1 MHDKTCDQTLKNT
14 NYIESFVDSPLFDL
28 HYTCALEL
36 SQCKMIR
43 FSSRAR
49 ILEAG
54 LFSYPRQCRLAFSTT
69 ARLAQVS
76 KPLHSAGEEPRS
88 AQQQGTGGPGS
99 STARTVVLTTAIAG
113 GLTFLATSYFLGR
126 REDEG
131 ASIKKE
137 WPVRKYG
144 GLHEFNQSL
153 PEFEKLLGKDRI
165 TMDEEDLKCHGF
177 NEWTPAAVAVT
188 SAIPIAIVYPES
200 TEEVSEIAKICHKYK
215 LPMIGF
221 SGGSSLE
228 GNFSAPLGGVC
239 IDFAHMNKIVEIRPD
254 DMDATVQPSVGWM
267 ELNQRL
273 QNDGINLFFGV
284 DPGPIAKIGGMVGTS
299 CSGTNCVRYGPMRD
313 HVVNLTVVLADGSII
328 KTRQRPRKT
337 SAGYNLNH
345 LFCGSE
351 GTLGLITEITV
362 KLQVVPE
369 KTTVAICPFPTVR
382 EAADT
387 ACDIIRAGIPIHSV
401 ELMDEVQMWAA
412 NKSGY
417 TARKWAEEPTLFF
430 KFSGTPAYVAEQVKR
445 AQQIAKLHNGTQFEF
460 ARDEEEGNQLWSAR
474 KEALWCS
481 MALGPKH
488 GKLYTTDVAVPM
500 SKLADLVMATKED
513 IANAGVAYG
522 SALGHVGDGNFHATL
537 IYNDTPED
545 EAIAKR
551 VAQNVVYRGLELEG
565 TCTGEHGVG
574 TGKIDY
580 LVAELGTDTI
590 NLMHTIKMAL
600 DPYELLNPGK
610 LFTKEAM
617 EKGLEK
623 ELKGTSRAYERF
635 PPIDK

>member
-1 MHDKTCDQTLKNT
+1 
-14 NYIESFVDSPLFDL
+14 
-28 HYTCALEL
+28 
-36 SQCKMIR
+36 MIR
-43 FSSRAR
+43 LGSRLRLSSPNFLRGLRSFS
-49 ILEAG
+49 
-54 LFSYPRQCRLAFSTT
+54 FTPYRQTNHSTNDSSSTGQKSFSTLQVVAVT
-69 ARLAQVS
+69 A
-76 KPLHSAGEEPRS
+76 SA
-88 AQQQGTGGPGS
+88 
-99 STARTVVLTTAIAG
+99 VG
-113 GLTFLATSYFLGR
+113 GLTYLGTKLYLDQNEER
-126 REDEG
+126 G
-131 ASIKKE
+131 QSIKKI
-137 WPVRKYG
+137 WPKVQYG
-144 GLHEFNQSL
+144 GLTEFQKAL
-153 PEFEKLLGKDRI
+153 PEFEEFLGSGRI
-165 TMDEEDLKCHGF
+165 TTDEEDLKRHGF
-177 NEWTPAAVAVT
+177 NEWTPATVAVAG
-188 SAIPIAIVYPES
+188 SIPIAIVYPNS
-200 TEEVSEIAKICHKYK
+200 TEEVSNIAKICHKYK

-228 GNFSAPLGGVC
+228 GNFSAPYGGIC

-254 DMDATVQPSVGWM
+254 DMDATVQPSVGWV
-267 ELNQRL
+267 ELNQNL
-273 QNDGINLFFGV
+273 QDNGINLFFGV

-299 CSGTNCVRYGPMRD
+299 CSGTNCVKYGPMRD

-382 EAADT
+382 GAT
-387 ACDIIRAGIPIHSV
+387 ATAIDIIRAGIPIHCV
-401 ELMDEVQMWAA
+401 ELMDDVQMWAV
-412 NKSGY
+412 NNSGY
-417 TARKWAEEPTLFF
+417 TQRKWVEEPTLFF
-430 KFSGTPAYVAEQVKR
+430 KFSGSATYVQEQIKR
-445 AQQIAKLHNGTQFEF
+445 AQEIAKRNNGTKFEF
-460 ARDEEEGNQLWSAR
+460 ARDDEEGHQLWSAR

-481 MALGPKH
+481 MALGPKN

-500 SKLADLVMATKED
+500 SKLADLIMDTKED

-545 EAIAKR
+545 EAIAKQ

-574 TGKIDY
+574 VSKIDY
-580 LVAELGTDTI
+580 LVSELGTDTI

-610 LFTKEAM
+610 LFTQSAT
-617 EKGLEK
+617 EKGRLK
-623 ELKGTSRAYERF
+623 ELNGTSRDYKRF
-635 PPIDK
+635 PPRDTK